1 MVVVGFS
8 FSKLCNLVPS
18 FSPAKKYLSDLVTWP
33 ISNKM
38 AAINALAA
46 YGDDSDSEEN
56 ESTEEEITPNHTT
69 HLSSKVSI
77 TQLQSK
83 IQLKSAP
90 EVTAKVGSSISTFHT
105 IKFYALSTSC
115 TVKYSIT

>member
-1 MVVVGFS
+1 MIVVGFS
-8 FSKLCNLVPS
+8 FSVSFSKLCILVPS
-18 FSPAKKYLSDLVTWP
+18 FSSAKKYLSDLVTWP

-38 AAINALAA
+38 AAIHALAA

-56 ESTEEEITPNHTT
+56 ESAEEEITPDYTT

-77 TQLQSK
+77 SQLQSK

-105 IKFYALSTSC
+105 IKLYAVL
-115 TVKYSIT
+115 IN